1 MKTFDLNE
9 SGQTILVD
17 LTFALLIFLLV
28 FNSINAAYISS
39 VASVKERSRLNE
51 MQLKATQAIE
61 SLVSFEGTPSNW
73 EELPL
78 QQVQEIG
85 LADESKTINEAKLNA
100 FKNLSA
106 DYNSTKVLLNLG
118 LFDYFFSLKGADDV
132 NAGLPATTNATQ
144 VQVKRIVTYK
154 GEEAIVEFTLYS
166 LS

>member
-1 MKTFDLNE
+1 M
-9 SGQTILVD
+9 
-17 LTFALLIFLLV
+17 
-28 FNSINAAYISS
+28 
-39 VASVKERSRLNE
+39 
-51 MQLKATQAIE
+51 
-61 SLVSFEGTPSNW
+61 
-73 EELPL
+73 
-78 QQVQEIG
+78 
-85 LADESKTINEAKLNA
+85 ADESKTINEAKLNA

>member
-1 MKTFDLNE
+1 MNGKGQVEVEAVAAVGVVLLFFVLGMVLVTIRNNEVNALQEVQFKEAQCRKVSEIIGFLN
-9 SGQTILVD
+9 
-17 LTFALLIFLLV
+17 
-28 FNSINAAYISS
+28 
-39 VASVKERSRLNE
+39 
-51 MQLKATQAIE
+51 ATQAIE

-118 LFDYFFSLKGADDV
+118 LFDYFFS
-132 NAGLPATTNATQ
+132 
-144 VQVKRIVTYK
+144 
-154 GEEAIVEFTLYS
+154 
-166 LS
+166 